1 MTREKDITVGLYTRS
16 DLANKEK
23 ADLFVS
29 IHNNAGNSKTSGSM
43 TCIILTAAKKR
54 EILPHMNLLK

>member
-29 IHNNAGNSKTSGSM
+29 IHNNAG
-43 TCIILTAAKKR
+43 TANFR
-54 EILPHMNLLK
+54 VHDFVSS